1 MKIVGL
7 DGKEYVWALS
17 SSGLE
22 DKNRSG
28 LHLRARSVI
37 REVLPF
43 DLIYEDVSLPGTAI
57 KGRNSVLFGD
67 FYIPMRSLI
76 VEVDGA
82 QHDQYTSF
90 FHKNKLEFARA
101 KGRDMVKAQ
110 WCELNGITLIRFKHD
125 ETEEQW
131 RGKL

>member
-7 DGKEYVWALS
+7 DGKEYSWTLNS
-17 SSGLE
+17 SSLE
-22 DKNRSG
+22 DVYRSG
-28 LHLRARSVI
+28 LHLRARKI
-37 REVLPF
+37 IKEAFPF
-43 DLIYEDVSLPGTAI
+43 NLVYEDVSLPGTAI

-76 VEVDGA
+76 VEIDGA
-82 QHDQYTSF
+82 QHEQYTSF

-101 KGRDMVKAQ
+101 KTRDAVKAQ

-125 ETEEQW
+125 ESEQEW
-131 RGKL
+131 RNKL